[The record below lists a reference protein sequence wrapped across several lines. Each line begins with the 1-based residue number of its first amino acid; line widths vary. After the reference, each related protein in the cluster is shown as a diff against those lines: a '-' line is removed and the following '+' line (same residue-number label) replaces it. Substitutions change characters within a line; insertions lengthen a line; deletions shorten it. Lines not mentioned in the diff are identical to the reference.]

1 MKENHPLVEN
11 CGNVPRGTRVI
22 AAVSSLVRVRIE
34 NLSML
39 FFTPPCAPESNADR
53 RRPEATESSPR
64 RRDNRHKCFA
74 PRSRERNKHLLVE
87 EGPLHVG
94 FQTHRPQIVEIRI
107 GSVPGVP

>member
-53 RRPEATESSPR
+53 RRPEASEPSRIDLIPGTNVLPGDPEGGTNTCSSKKALFTLDFR
-64 RRDNRHKCFA
+64 RIDR
-74 PRSRERNKHLLVE
+74 RS
-87 EGPLHVG
+87 
-94 FQTHRPQIVEIRI
+94 
-107 GSVPGVP
+107 